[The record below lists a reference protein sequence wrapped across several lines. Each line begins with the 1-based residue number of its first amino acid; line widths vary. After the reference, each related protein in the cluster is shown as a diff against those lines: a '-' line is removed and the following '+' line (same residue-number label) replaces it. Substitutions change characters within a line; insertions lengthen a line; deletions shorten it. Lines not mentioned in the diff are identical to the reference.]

1 MNHMQQTIINGIV
14 GTTSSFLGVI
24 TTFQTQLDWWVR
36 ISGGLLGI
44 AVALITLHK
53 LLKSD
58 G

>member
-44 AVALITLHK
+44 AVAVITLYK
-53 LLKSD
+53 LLKK
-58 G
+58 